1 MEDIIIT
8 MLPKSPHVKDVFTHP
23 KTGLLYARPAHSILF
38 MECSTIDTATSIQV
52 NQLATSAGHRF
63 VDAPVSGGPN
73 GATAGTLTF
82 MIGGSCGLF
91 AEARPLAEAMGTK
104 DSIFHCGDAGAGL
117 ATKQIN
123 NYLSAVAMI
132 GTSEAFNMGRLYGL
146 DPKTLASVINVST
159 GRCYNSSE
167 QNPVKGVTPTSAAAR
182 DFEGG
187 FSMELCIGV
196 LEQAVQL
203 RQQIGAKSLLSDVV
217 MDAFYQA
224 SQDDRCNGKDYRSF
238 YRWFADV

>member
-1 MEDIIIT
+1 
-8 MLPKSPHVKDVFTHP
+8 MLPKGPHVKAVFTDP
-23 KTGLLYARPAHSILF
+23 KTGLLSASPSHSILF
-38 MECSTIDTATSIQV
+38 MECSTIDTATSNEV
-52 NQLATSAGHRF
+52 NTLATSAGHRF

-73 GATAGTLTF
+73 GANAGTLTF
-82 MIGGSCGLF
+82 MIGGSADLF
-91 AEARPLAEAMGTK
+91 AEVRPLAEAMGK
-104 DSIFHCGDAGAGL
+104 KESIFHCGDAGAGL

-123 NYLSAVAMI
+123 NYLSAVSMI

-187 FSMELCIGV
+187 FSMELCVGV
-196 LEQAVQL
+196 LEQAMQL
-203 RQQIGAKSLLSDVV
+203 RHQVGAKSLLSEVV
-217 MDAFYQA
+217 MDSFQEA
-224 SQDDRCNGKDYRSF
+224 SQDERCKGKDYRSF
-238 YRWFADV
+238 YRWFADI